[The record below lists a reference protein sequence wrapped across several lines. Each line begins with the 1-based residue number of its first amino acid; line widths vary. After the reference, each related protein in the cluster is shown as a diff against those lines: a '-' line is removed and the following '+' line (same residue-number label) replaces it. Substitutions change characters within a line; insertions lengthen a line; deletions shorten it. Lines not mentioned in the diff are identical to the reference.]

1 MNKLSIVI
9 PIFNEEKNIIKLFKK
24 LKKINL
30 NNIGFK
36 KEIIAI
42 DDGSI
47 DKSLSILKK
56 ISGIKVLKQNNYGK
70 GKAVQYG
77 IKKSSGNYVII
88 QDGDLEYDPKDI
100 IRMCK
105 LLKNE
110 NKISIYGSRYLPL
123 NLNIFPK
130 FYRNQ
135 NFSSYIANIFF
146 IFLFFIMYG
155 KIITDPLTGYKLYEK
170 KFFLK
175 NKIKSNGFE
184 ADHEI
189 SAKLIKQKYAIKE
202 VPITY
207 KPRTAEEGK
216 KINFF
221 DAIKAIVTITKFRF
235 FN

>member
-9 PIFNEEKNIIKLFKK
+9 PIFNEEKNIVKLFKK

-42 DDGSI
+42 DDGST

-130 FYRNQ
+130 F
-135 NFSSYIANIFF
+135 
-146 IFLFFIMYG
+146 
-155 KIITDPLTGYKLYEK
+155 
-170 KFFLK
+170 
-175 NKIKSNGFE
+175 
-184 ADHEI
+184 
-189 SAKLIKQKYAIKE
+189 
-202 VPITY
+202 
-207 KPRTAEEGK
+207 
-216 KINFF
+216 
-221 DAIKAIVTITKFRF
+221 
-235 FN
+235 